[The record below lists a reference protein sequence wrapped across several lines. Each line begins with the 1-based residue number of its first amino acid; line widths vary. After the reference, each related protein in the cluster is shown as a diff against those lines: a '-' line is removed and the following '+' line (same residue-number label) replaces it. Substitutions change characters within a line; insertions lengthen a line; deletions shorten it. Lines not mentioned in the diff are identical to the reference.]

1 MAGLIL
7 FIFMLLATFAGSQ
20 LYPKEIDEIDFT
32 VSGSGITRE
41 HPFGTDSLGRDI
53 LARMLWGGR
62 ISLAVGI
69 FAALVAILLGTAIGA
84 VAGFFGGLP
93 DTLLMRLTDLFI
105 SLPQVPLLLVISFLY
120 KQAFY
125 DFFQQRTGSG
135 VTGIFVLI
143 VLVIGLLNWMPTSRL
158 VRASFLSTKQ
168 KEFVEAA
175 EAMGSTR
182 ASQMF
187 RHILP
192 NVMSPIIV
200 AATLGVGAAIITESA
215 LSFLGLGFP
224 SDIPTWGSMLY
235 EAKDRF
241 EIAPHEAIF
250 PGTMIF
256 LTVLSINYIGDGLRD
271 ALDPPQDSLSD
282 SGMNG
287 QSVLPPSITGDDRA
301 VFNWKDFSR
310 FVQVAPVE
318 RGWLVLWGHFEQ
330 GGRARHLAGQRTYVD
345 LSGVRRRVADSVFEL
360 TRSPDLVAEAMIRFD
375 RTPFPAHLPT
385 PLPEPL

>member
-1 MAGLIL
+1 MTQRVDIDLKPAPGGALATGGATQPTVMNVPDRRLPGLSSGDLRPKQQRSLWGDAWRQFRKHKLAMAGLML
-7 FIFMLLATFAGSQ
+7 FIFMLLATFIGSR
-20 LYPKEIDEIDFT
+20 LYPQEIDAIDFS
-32 VSGSGITRE
+32 VSGSGISWG

-69 FAALVAILLGTAIGA
+69 IAALVAILLGTAIGA
-84 VAGFFGGLP
+84 IAGFFGGIT

-120 KQAFY
+120 KQSFY
-125 DFFQQRTGSG
+125 DFFQRRTGSG
-135 VTGIFVLI
+135 VTGIFLLI
-143 VLVIGLLNWMPTSRL
+143 VLVIGLLNWMPTTRL
-158 VRASFLSTKQ
+158 VRASYLSTKQ

-175 EAMGSTR
+175 EAMGSSR

-271 ALDPPQDSLSD
+271 ALDPRK
-282 SGMNG
+282 
-287 QSVLPPSITGDDRA
+287 T
-301 VFNWKDFSR
+301 
-310 FVQVAPVE
+310 
-318 RGWLVLWGHFEQ
+318 H
-330 GGRARHLAGQRTYVD
+330 
-345 LSGVRRRVADSVFEL
+345 
-360 TRSPDLVAEAMIRFD
+360 
-375 RTPFPAHLPT
+375 
-385 PLPEPL
+385 

>member
-1 MAGLIL
+1 MTHGVDIDLKPAPGAALAEGSATQSAPAQVPAYALPELPIVDLRVKEQRSLWGDAWRQFRKHKMAMAGLVL
-7 FIFMLLATFAGSQ
+7 FVFMLLATFVGSP
-20 LYPKEIDEIDFT
+20 LYGQEIDEIDFS
-32 VSGSGITRE
+32 VSGSSMSWE

-69 FAALVAILLGTAIGA
+69 IAALVAILLGTAIGA
-84 VAGFFGGLP
+84 TAGFFGNVA

-120 KQAFY
+120 KQSFY
-125 DFFQQRTGSG
+125 DYFQRRTGSG

-143 VLVIGLLNWMPTSRL
+143 VLVIGLLNWMPTGRL
-158 VRASFLSTKQ
+158 VRASFLSMKQ

-175 EAMGSTR
+175 EAMGSSR
-182 ASQMF
+182 SSQMF

-271 ALDPPQDSLSD
+271 ALDPRKTQ
-282 SGMNG
+282 
-287 QSVLPPSITGDDRA
+287 
-301 VFNWKDFSR
+301 
-310 FVQVAPVE
+310 
-318 RGWLVLWGHFEQ
+318 
-330 GGRARHLAGQRTYVD
+330 
-345 LSGVRRRVADSVFEL
+345 
-360 TRSPDLVAEAMIRFD
+360 
-375 RTPFPAHLPT
+375 
-385 PLPEPL
+385 

>member
-1 MAGLIL
+1 MTQRVDIDLKPAPSGALATRGATQPTVINVPDRGLPGLSGGDLRVKQQRSLWGDAWRQFRKHKLAMAGLML
-7 FIFMLLATFAGSQ
+7 FVFMLLATFIGSR
-20 LYPKEIDEIDFT
+20 LYPQEIDAIDFS
-32 VSGSGITRE
+32 VSGSGISWE

-69 FAALVAILLGTAIGA
+69 IAALVAILLGTAIGA
-84 VAGFFGGLP
+84 IAGFFGGIT

-120 KQAFY
+120 KQSFY
-125 DFFQQRTGSG
+125 DFFQRRTGSG
-135 VTGIFVLI
+135 VTGIFLLI
-143 VLVIGLLNWMPTSRL
+143 VLVIGLLNWMPTTRL
-158 VRASFLSTKQ
+158 VRASYLSTKQ

-175 EAMGSTR
+175 EAMGSSR

-271 ALDPPQDSLSD
+271 ALDPRK
-282 SGMNG
+282 
-287 QSVLPPSITGDDRA
+287 T
-301 VFNWKDFSR
+301 
-310 FVQVAPVE
+310 
-318 RGWLVLWGHFEQ
+318 H
-330 GGRARHLAGQRTYVD
+330 
-345 LSGVRRRVADSVFEL
+345 
-360 TRSPDLVAEAMIRFD
+360 
-375 RTPFPAHLPT
+375 
-385 PLPEPL
+385 

>member
-1 MAGLIL
+1 MTQGVDVKLNAAPGGALATASAAQPAVITVPDRALPGLPVGDLRIREQRSLWGDAWRQFRRHKLAMAGLVL
-7 FIFMLLATFAGSQ
+7 FIFMLLATFVGSP
-20 LYPKEIDEIDFT
+20 LYPQKIDAIDFS
-32 VSGSGITRE
+32 VSGSGISMA

-69 FAALVAILLGTAIGA
+69 IAASVAILLGTTIGA
-84 VAGFFGGLP
+84 IAGFVGGIT

-125 DFFQQRTGSG
+125 DFFQRRTGSG
-135 VTGIFVLI
+135 VTGIFNLI
-143 VLVIGLLNWMPTSRL
+143 VMVIGLLNWMPTTRL
-158 VRASFLSTKQ
+158 VRASYLATKQ

-175 EAMGSTR
+175 EAMGSSR

-271 ALDPPQDSLSD
+271 ALDPRK
-282 SGMNG
+282 
-287 QSVLPPSITGDDRA
+287 T
-301 VFNWKDFSR
+301 
-310 FVQVAPVE
+310 
-318 RGWLVLWGHFEQ
+318 H
-330 GGRARHLAGQRTYVD
+330 
-345 LSGVRRRVADSVFEL
+345 
-360 TRSPDLVAEAMIRFD
+360 
-375 RTPFPAHLPT
+375 
-385 PLPEPL
+385 

>member
-1 MAGLIL
+1 MTQSVDIDLKAAPGGALATGGATQPTVIGVPDRRRTGLPVGDLRSKEQRSLWGDAWRQFRKHKLAMAGLML
-7 FIFMLLATFAGSQ
+7 FIFMLLATFIGSR
-20 LYPKEIDEIDFT
+20 LYPQEIDAIDFS
-32 VSGSGITRE
+32 VSGSGISWE

-69 FAALVAILLGTAIGA
+69 IAALVAILLGTAIGA
-84 VAGFFGGLP
+84 IAGFFGGIT

-120 KQAFY
+120 KQSFY
-125 DFFQQRTGSG
+125 DFFQRRTGSG
-135 VTGIFVLI
+135 VTGIFLLI
-143 VLVIGLLNWMPTSRL
+143 VLVIGLLNWMPTTRL
-158 VRASFLSTKQ
+158 VRASYLSTKQ

-175 EAMGSTR
+175 EAMGSSR

-256 LTVLSINYIGDGLRD
+256 LTVLACNAIGSAQGEQRR
-271 ALDPPQDSLSD
+271 A
-282 SGMNG
+282 
-287 QSVLPPSITGDDRA
+287 PS
-301 VFNWKDFSR
+301 N
-310 FVQVAPVE
+310 
-318 RGWLVLWGHFEQ
+318 
-330 GGRARHLAGQRTYVD
+330 
-345 LSGVRRRVADSVFEL
+345 
-360 TRSPDLVAEAMIRFD
+360 
-375 RTPFPAHLPT
+375 
-385 PLPEPL
+385 

>member
-1 MAGLIL
+1 MTQSVDIDLKAAPGGALATGGATQPTVIGVPDRRRTGLPVGDLRSKEQRSLWGDAWRQFRKHKLAMAGLML
-7 FIFMLLATFAGSQ
+7 FIFMLLATFIGSRI
-20 LYPKEIDEIDFT
+20 YPEEIDAIDFS
-32 VSGSGITRE
+32 VSGSGISWE
-41 HPFGTDSLGRDI
+41 HPFGTDSLGRDM

-69 FAALVAILLGTAIGA
+69 IAALVAILLGTAIGA
-84 VAGFFGGLP
+84 IAGFFGGIT

-120 KQAFY
+120 KQSFY
-125 DFFQQRTGSG
+125 DFFQRRTGSG
-135 VTGIFVLI
+135 VTGIFLLI
-143 VLVIGLLNWMPTSRL
+143 VLVIGLLNWMPTTRL
-158 VRASFLSTKQ
+158 VRASYLSTKQ

-175 EAMGSTR
+175 EAMGSSR

-271 ALDPPQDSLSD
+271 ALDPRK
-282 SGMNG
+282 
-287 QSVLPPSITGDDRA
+287 T
-301 VFNWKDFSR
+301 
-310 FVQVAPVE
+310 
-318 RGWLVLWGHFEQ
+318 H
-330 GGRARHLAGQRTYVD
+330 
-345 LSGVRRRVADSVFEL
+345 
-360 TRSPDLVAEAMIRFD
+360 
-375 RTPFPAHLPT
+375 
-385 PLPEPL
+385 